1 MENIMKFDA
10 NTLQVLKNFS
20 AINKNI
26 MFKAGN
32 VVRTI
37 SDTKSV
43 MAKSTINQEIPKSF
57 GIYDLSRFL
66 GTMSLFNEADLD
78 IQDSVVEIREGKN
91 KFKYALSDASLIMV
105 APDKDIVLPDPEIE
119 FVLTQEAL
127 NQVMK
132 ALSVSQLPHIAVTGD
147 GTTIYLQAID
157 AEGKTHDAYSVE
169 VGTTSANFRMVF
181 RADNIKLIP
190 GNYNVQISA
199 KGLSHFKGT
208 NVEYWIAVE
217 SSSTYTA
224 N

>member
-1 MENIMKFDA
+1 MEIIMKFDS

-26 MFKAGN
+26 MFKPGN
-32 VVRTI
+32 VIRTI

-43 MAKSTINQEIPKSF
+43 MAKSTIGQEIPKGF

-66 GTMSLFNEADLD
+66 GTLSLFNDAELD
-78 IQDSVVEIREGKN
+78 IQDSVVELREGKN

-119 FVLTQEAL
+119 FTLIQEAL

-147 GTTIYLQAID
+147 GTTIHLQAID
-157 AEGKTHDAYSVE
+157 AEGKTNDAYSVE

-199 KGLSHFKGT
+199 KGLSHFRGT

-217 SSSTYTA
+217 SSSTYQG
-224 N
+224 